1 MGKTREDRQA
11 EEGEGRSTEECL
23 EDKEGK
29 TKNAFLIQA
38 RYF

>member
-11 EEGEGRSTEECL
+11 EEGEGRSTEEWL